1 MFFKYNFF
9 LKVSA
14 ETFKEN
20 NNTKVSAETFD
31 LTNVS
36 KYDIILIPN
45 KVKERNIK

>member
-1 MFFKYNFF
+1 MKNKK
-9 LKVSA
+9 L
-14 ETFKEN
+14 
-20 NNTKVSAETFD
+20 KVSAETFD